1 MKGLEYLRSM
11 KTKDWNGA
19 LECVEA
25 ETVGE
30 MGDLLRQMAHLD
42 RLRIVD
48 LLNEAGELPVCQIT
62 DYLGIAQASTS
73 KHLVQMRRAGVLQA
87 ERRGKAVWYSVADR
101 RCISL
106 LRCICQCCETKKE
119 CSSGR

>member
-1 MKGLEYLRSM
+1 MNRLEYLRRM
-11 KTKDWNGA
+11 KTKIWNGA

-25 ETVGE
+25 EVVGE
-30 MGDLLRQMAHLD
+30 MGELLRQLAHLD

-62 DYLGIAQASTS
+62 DYLGIAQATTS

-87 ERRGKAVWYSVADR
+87 ERRGKAVWYSVVDK
-101 RCISL
+101 RCVSL
-106 LRCICQCCETKKE
+106 LRCICQCCEIRKE
-119 CSSGR
+119 GSLGK